1 MAHEI
6 PVFKRRQVVAF
17 EVGAGVSVSAF
28 CRRLGISTRSFHRLR
43 AAASAGG
50 MEAIMPASRAPRHPA
65 RLYDERVEEAI
76 ASWHRDLSGRGLPAG
91 GSTIRFHMA
100 AQGFEPLPSAR
111 TIDRVLARLGLSRPN
126 RAKKPRSA
134 YKRFART
141 MVNQTW
147 QIDAMAHHLPDGRA
161 VTIYHIVD
169 DASRMCTGLQAFAAP
184 ERSADAITALDEAMA
199 VFGRP
204 QAVQSDNGP
213 AFNTHRQG
221 RLCATELHLAAL
233 GILTYS
239 SRPGHP
245 QTQGK
250 AERAHQ
256 DVRAWLAAHAPTDLE
271 ALNHCLHDYQHHH
284 NHLRPHQ
291 AHTPMATPAQ
301 AAAAM
306 VRAPQPTTPIDPA
319 RLLTGPAPTTRTVR
333 SRGVLDWDHHTLY
346 LGLQRAGHTI
356 KIDHDQAHHRLTL
369 TDLDTTTTLTTI
381 DWPPP
386 TRYTN
391 LTATRPGVKTCQ
403 KP

>member
-1 MAHEI
+1 
-6 PVFKRRQVVAF
+6 
-17 EVGAGVSVSAF
+17 
-28 CRRLGISTRSFHRLR
+28 
-43 AAASAGG
+43 
-50 MEAIMPASRAPRHPA
+50 MPASRAPRHPA

-291 AHTPMATPAQ
+291 AHTPMTTPAQ

-306 VRAPQPTTPIDPA
+306 IRAPQPTTPIDPA